1 MKKNKDNKKEEKKES
16 IVSKI
21 LFNIIGFIIPIVI
34 LFLLINNFGSL
45 ILFVEIPTLIAL
57 ICFKKTRIGALIVVA
72 IVIIYILC
80 MPLIQKKLIQ
90 NTCDTYGEGFKPV
103 RRVYDNKGKEGYSN
117 AQTDAFEWACC
128 PSDAQGITGTANIE
142 ELTAAGCIGAK

>member
-1 MKKNKDNKKEEKKES
+1 MKKVEKKGNKAKQIIS
-16 IVSKI
+16 NI
-21 LFNIIGFIIPIVI
+21 LFNLIGFFAPVVI
-34 LFLLINNFGSL
+34 YYFIDYNFGDLTWFVL
-45 ILFVEIPTLIAL
+45 IPVLITVL
-57 ICFKKTRIGALIVVA
+57 YFKRTRIGAIA
-72 IVIIYILC
+72 IIVISLLLYITL
-80 MPLIQKKLIQ
+80 PLIKIMQVQ

>member
-1 MKKNKDNKKEEKKES
+1 MKKNKDNKQEEKKES

-90 NTCDTYGEGFKPV
+90 NTCNTYGKGYKAV
-103 RRVYDNKGKEGYSN
+103 RYDELDKKEQDELGHCC
-117 AQTDAFEWACC
+117 AIEWVCVA
-128 PSDAQGITGTANIE
+128 PDGTA
-142 ELTAAGCIGAK
+142 IGAK

>member
-1 MKKNKDNKKEEKKES
+1 MKKIKKRKNKNLY
-16 IVSKI
+16 I
-21 LFNIIGFIIPIVI
+21 LIIPIIFIVVI
-34 LFLLINNFGSL
+34 LF
-45 ILFVEIPTLIAL
+45 
-57 ICFKKTRIGALIVVA
+57 IC
-72 IVIIYILC
+72 VIK
-80 MPLIQKKLIQ
+80 PLIERMQVQ

-117 AQTDAFEWACC
+117 AQTDTFEWACC